1 MTIFGIGIHILI
13 AVFFAV
19 HVVRNGQQ
27 LYWLLILF
35 MFPPLGSVVYFF
47 AIYLPNSRLPQGA
60 RKVASVAVEVLDPN
74 RELREAKAAFEYTP
88 TAQNQMRLASAQLEA
103 GNAKEAASTY
113 EACLQGAF
121 ASDLEIRLGAAR
133 AYLECERGAEALTH
147 LEFIRR
153 SDIHFRPEMVSLLTA
168 RALAQSGR
176 QQEAKAE
183 FDDALTRYNS
193 FECRAECAIWAAR
206 ATVLA
211 ERLLLDIDSAMARW
225 SSHTVPVAPCWRA
238 WSGGQ
243 CAYLCQPV
251 GLTHSR
257 QHRIIPF
264 IILYPFSI
272 DRSARVVHGVAMRG
286 GLRRA

>member
-13 AVFFAV
+13 AVFFAI

-35 MFPPLGSVVYFF
+35 MFPLLGSVVYFF

-60 RKVASVAVEVLDPN
+60 RKVASVAVQVLDPN

-88 TAQNQMRLASAQLEA
+88 TAQNQMRLASALLEA
-103 GNAKEAASTY
+103 GNAQEAASTY
-113 EACLQGAF
+113 EACLRGAF
-121 ASDLEIRLGAAR
+121 SSDLEIRLGAAR
-133 AYLECERGAEALTH
+133 AYLECARGAEALTH

-153 SDIHFRPEMVSLLTA
+153 TDMHFRPEMVSLLTA

-176 QQEAKAE
+176 QVEAKAE

-193 FECRAECAIWAAR
+193 FDCRAEYAIWALQQGDK
-206 ATVLA
+206 VLS

-225 SSHTVPVAPCWRA
+225 SSHTRAMYAP
-238 WSGGQ
+238 
-243 CAYLCQPV
+243 L
-251 GLTHSR
+251 L
-257 QHRIIPF
+257 
-264 IILYPFSI
+264 
-272 DRSARVVHGVAMRG
+272 ARLEAA
-286 GLRRA
+286 RR